1 MSFSYVNVSQKL
13 QFLADSDG
21 NNTKDASY
29 NYPNI
34 KQTVDGLIYDR
45 PTRATQLAAGFSSS
59 YTKINYYLHQSQKW
73 VPSLPATSA
82 FSSEGLT
89 LNDLSSIEIT
99 GDISGVASD
108 NVWVT
113 VYTEPKEDSND
124 AASWY
129 RSRYNFTG
137 QLLNGSSG
145 PSLLVDLTGWETLN
159 TETTRKSTD
168 QSGNDTILAI
178 ALSTNSADEN
188 SYIFTLEQTELLL
201 QNGESKTIDFKLNSL
216 VNGGPHP
223 SNVGVVTDEII
234 QSTNGL
240 LALVSET
247 EQTKL
252 TNILENNN
260 VEVSYVGEVRPL
272 VKLTGETGDK
282 YVVPEQYNLVIFIGD
297 DGKVK
302 EYRSVAPG
310 TVVEFQSSIILAY
323 SSGVDLVLTG
333 LNDVQTM
340 DLSAQVDVIN
350 QQTVS
355 SDAVARVYVDL
366 ETFRN
371 VFQFQTDAS
380 DIDTFK
386 AASDIQY
393 KTEVE
398 LLDASHNLNPMN
410 AVVETGHT
418 DSMAYDRDH
427 LCIRHDFVRHIA
439 KVVFNTEKAVDII
452 ENETELLV
460 NLMNLGN
467 DTNTKILADI
477 SGANGLLEND
487 DSDANLVKKLIDQ
500 LLALAPKRF
509 SAGENDDTIY
519 DTNEF
524 QSVPFIKNDTIR
536 FKYTVNPVDS
546 IVVEG
551 LPKPT
556 SKVYEIVLHLTDDNE
571 KLALNPEPADGDDN
585 EIPASTN
592 SNYYYSYRIPV
603 EGETGGLIGS
613 VLPL

>member
-1 MSFSYVNVSQKL
+1 MSFSYVNFSQKH
-13 QFLADSDG
+13 QVLADSDG
-21 NNTKDASY
+21 NTEKSISY

-34 KQTVDGLIYDR
+34 KQTSDGLIYDR
-45 PTRATQLAAGFSSS
+45 PTLQDQLDASLNSP
-59 YTKINYYLHQSQKW
+59 YTKINYYVHQSQSW
-73 VPSLPATSA
+73 APSLPETSA
-82 FSSEGLT
+82 FSSQGLT

-99 GDISGVASD
+99 GDISDISGAVQGL
-108 NVWVT
+108 WVT
-113 VYTEPKEDSND
+113 LYTEPKGDGGD
-124 AASWY
+124 KASWY

-137 QLLNGSSG
+137 QLLNEDSG
-145 PSLLVDLTGWETLN
+145 PSLVVDLTGWENLATFTTL
-159 TETTRKSTD
+159 KSVD

-178 ALSTNSADEN
+178 SLSTNSSDQG
-188 SYIFTLEQTELLL
+188 SYKFTLEKTELLL
-201 QNGESKTIDFKLNSL
+201 QNGESKTIDFKLKSL
-216 VNGGPHP
+216 VNGGPLP
-223 SNVGVVTDEII
+223 SNGGVVTEENI

-240 LALVSET
+240 LELVSVT

-260 VEVSYVGEVRPL
+260 VEVSYVGEIKPL

-333 LNDVQTM
+333 LDDMRTM
-340 DLSAQVDVIN
+340 DLSAQVDVLN
-350 QQTVS
+350 QQTVL

-393 KTEVE
+393 KTDVD
-398 LLDASHNLNPMN
+398 LLNVSHNLNPMN

-418 DSMAYDRDH
+418 DSMGYNRDH
-427 LCIRHDFVRHIA
+427 LCVRHDFVRHIA
-439 KVVFNTEKAVDII
+439 NVVFNTEKAVDIF

-477 SGANGLLEND
+477 SGANGLLENN
-487 DSDANLVKKLIDQ
+487 DSVANLVKKLIDQ

-509 SAGENDDTIY
+509 NAGANDDTIY

-571 KLALNPEPADGDDN
+571 KLALNPVPADGDSI
-585 EIPASTN
+585 EVVATN
-592 SNYYYSYRIPV
+592 SSYFYSYRIS
-603 EGETGGLIGS
+603 EAAGES
-613 VLPL
+613 VAAI